1 MEALKAQLIEKAGLS
16 GEQADKAIAVVA
28 DFLKN
33 NLSDDMIQDIAGK
46 VGLGSAADQLPDNI
60 GDTLSG
66 FLKKRD

>member
-1 MEALKAQLIEKAGLS
+1 MEKAGLS
-16 GEQADKAIAVVA
+16 PEQADKALGVVS

-33 NLSDDMIQDIAGK
+33 NLSDDMIQSIAGK
-46 VGLGSAADQLPDNI
+46 VGLGGAAQSLPDNL